1 MNINNKFLGLFAIL
15 IFAISIL
22 SSCNKKDIDET
33 ISSDTET
40 IITDCSDLDLNIGD
54 DCVVDSLLVDGT
66 VTDDCECKQCPT
78 LNANTGDDCTT
89 AAGEDGFVNSDCECE
104 GLAPVIDCASLN
116 LNIGDNCIVDSLL
129 VDGTVTDD
137 CECKQCPT
145 LNANTGDDC
154 TTAAGEDGFVNS
166 DCECQSLSPSYD
178 CPSLFLN
185 IGDICYNAQGDLGTV
200 DSNCDCDV
208 SSSEYCPSW
217 GLNVGDE
224 CSYWDID
231 PISNDT
237 IQVQGILDINCQC
250 F

>member
-89 AAGEDGFVNSDCECE
+89 AAGEDGFVNSDCEC
-104 GLAPVIDCASLN
+104 
-116 LNIGDNCIVDSLL
+116 
-129 VDGTVTDD
+129 
-137 CECKQCPT
+137 
-145 LNANTGDDC
+145 
-154 TTAAGEDGFVNS
+154 
-166 DCECQSLSPSYD
+166 QSLSPNYD

-208 SSSEYCPSW
+208 PSSEYCPSW